1 MKLLIFWDVYGRVGR
16 EWLRK
21 ELPKL
26 MEKYNSDFVI
36 ANVDNVSSWRWAIE
50 KHIIELEKIGVD
62 IMTSWDHIF
71 DNFEK
76 IKDYLWKKDSH
87 LIRCANFYEED
98 LVWKWHKIFE
108 KNWKKLL
115 VIHMQWEVF
124 MNHKVPNPFLKIR
137 EILDSY
143 KWEKL
148 DWIILDFHN
157 EATAEAY
164 GLVNYLDWDISFMFW
179 THTHVQTNDE
189 IILKNWTGFICDVG
203 MNWPLNSIIWADFE
217 SVKSR
222 FLSWINKW
230 KIEQS
235 LDSTYLVSW
244 VYVEIWD
251 DMKCKKIEKIRI
263 IKT

>member
-1 MKLLIFWDVYGRVGR
+1 
-16 EWLRK
+16 
-21 ELPKL
+21 
-26 MEKYNSDFVI
+26 
-36 ANVDNVSSWRWAIE
+36 
-50 KHIIELEKIGVD
+50 
-62 IMTSWDHIF
+62 
-71 DNFEK
+71 
-76 IKDYLWKKDSH
+76 
-87 LIRCANFYEED
+87 
-98 LVWKWHKIFE
+98 
-108 KNWKKLL
+108 
-115 VIHMQWEVF
+115 MQWEVF
-124 MNHKVPNPFLKIR
+124 MNHKVTNPFLKTR